1 MRVLVTGGAGFIG
14 SNLVEYLLNK
24 ECEVIVIDNLTS
36 GFKNNIDEFMEDIE
50 FYENNIENFNL
61 SSLNKLDAIVHLAA
75 QASVPL
81 SIKNFSESSISNL
94 NGTINIID
102 YCKNFNVP
110 LVYAS
115 SSAIY
120 GDLPIG
126 DDDDIAIDL
135 ISPYAADK
143 YTMEIYTKLAH
154 QIYDLSSIGL
164 RFFNVYGPKQD
175 PHSPYSG
182 VISIFIEKYL
192 NSDPVI
198 INGGHQ
204 TRDFVYVDDVVECI
218 YQSIQIVKSKKVSK
232 NINILTGKSISI
244 DYLAER
250 ISKITNNDSKKIYK
264 KLQPGDPIK
273 SEGTSKTL
281 KDFLLINNKNFTSID
296 EGLKKTI
303 TYIREA

>member
-14 SNLVEYLLNK
+14 SNLVEYLLKK

-50 FYENNIENFNL
+50 FYKNNIEDFNL
-61 SSLNKLDAIVHLAA
+61 SSLKKLDAIVHLAA

-81 SIKNFSESSISNL
+81 SIENFSQSSTSNL

-120 GDLPIG
+120 GNLPIG

-182 VISIFIEKYL
+182 VISIFIERYL
-192 NSDPVI
+192 NLDPVI

-204 TRDFVYVDDVVECI
+204 TRDFVYIDDVIECI

-281 KDFLLINNKNFTSID
+281 RDFLLINNKNFTSID

>member
-61 SSLNKLDAIVHLAA
+61 SSFNKLDAIVHLAA

-81 SIKNFSESSISNL
+81 SIKNFAESSISNL